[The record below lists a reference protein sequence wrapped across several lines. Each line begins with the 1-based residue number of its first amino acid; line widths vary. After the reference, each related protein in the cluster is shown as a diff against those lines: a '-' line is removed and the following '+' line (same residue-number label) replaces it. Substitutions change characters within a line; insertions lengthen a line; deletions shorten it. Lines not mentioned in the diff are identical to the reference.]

1 MDIIDAP
8 QLVEKPVPVT
18 SSQAQPVSIL
28 SGLDPELSDDAVRQ
42 ALANAEKNGQDP
54 MSAKLSDLD
63 SLQTPVVVQEQPKLD
78 VPQKFL
84 TPDGVVDVEKITA
97 STRQLDEAIQ
107 KKEEAVK
114 SVEDYLAEYR
124 EKESKFRN
132 MPNPQKLAATAPVI
146 QETHPSNMTDAELEA
161 AIRQDY
167 NSDPVLTTSR
177 LIEVAIEKR
186 MEPVFRKE
194 KEDSVRSNI
203 AALAQ
208 KDARVLN
215 PEVFKAINDKLVS
228 DPDLWKLKNPH
239 KAAWLEVKEE
249 LRLGEPGTV
258 HAQPSRMLT
267 PVLGGGTPP
276 STPST
281 SAQTPQNVI
290 GNLDKLDLRDRK
302 QEALGDEAIRAFL
315 QGKG

>member
-1 MDIIDAP
+1 
-8 QLVEKPVPVT
+8 
-18 SSQAQPVSIL
+18 
-28 SGLDPELSDDAVRQ
+28 
-42 ALANAEKNGQDP
+42 
-54 MSAKLSDLD
+54 
-63 SLQTPVVVQEQPKLD
+63 
-78 VPQKFL
+78 
-84 TPDGVVDVEKITA
+84 
-97 STRQLDEAIQ
+97 
-107 KKEEAVK
+107 
-114 SVEDYLAEYR
+114 
-124 EKESKFRN
+124 
-132 MPNPQKLAATAPVI
+132 
-146 QETHPSNMTDAELEA
+146 MTDAELEA